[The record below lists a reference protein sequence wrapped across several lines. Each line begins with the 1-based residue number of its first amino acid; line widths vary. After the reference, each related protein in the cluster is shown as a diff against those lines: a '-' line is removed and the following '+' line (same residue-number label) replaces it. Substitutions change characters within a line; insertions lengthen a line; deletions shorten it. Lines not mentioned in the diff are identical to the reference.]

1 MEDNKELVTN
11 VTENVEEQ
19 ATEELVDGA
28 KAQTTEENVNAVD
41 EATANEESVEEKLYS
56 ESEFNQKLDELLAQ
70 KIGKKL
76 ANQERKLRREY
87 EDKYSKLENV
97 LRAGTGEDDLEA
109 ITNTFEDFYTK
120 RGVKIPQTPNY
131 SSRDLEVLANQEAK
145 DIISMGYEDIV
156 EEVDRLAEKG
166 VDRMTPREKIVFQKL
181 ATERQKQESEKELA
195 SIGVGKDLI
204 ESEDFKEFT
213 SKLNPNLSLK
223 DQYELYSKFKPK
235 PKVEQIGS
243 MKNTK
248 PNKIKDYYTPEEAR
262 RLTSKDLD
270 NPEVMKAVERSMQKW
285 YEEGI

>member
-1 MEDNKELVTN
+1 MEDNKELVTD
-11 VTENVEEQ
+11 VTENVDEQ

-28 KAQTTEENVNAVD
+28 KVEEDVEQNDITGATEKVP
-41 EATANEESVEEKLYS
+41 EEKLYS
-56 ESEFNQKLDELLAQ
+56 ESEFNQKLDELLSQ

-131 SSRDLEVLANQEAK
+131 SSRDLEILANQEAE
-145 DIISMGYEDIV
+145 DIISMGYEEIV

-166 VDRMTPREKIVFQKL
+166 IDNMTPREKIAFHRL

-204 ESEDFKEFT
+204 ESEDFKSFT
-213 SKLNPNLSLK
+213 SKLNPDLSLK
-223 DQYELYSKFKPK
+223 DKYELFTKLQPK

-248 PNKIKDYYTPEEAR
+248 PNKTKDYYTPEEAR

-270 NPEVMKAVERSMQKW
+270 NPEVMKAVEKSMAKW